1 MTAPDDLQFD
11 AFAVD
16 VRELL
21 SRTVASLYSH
31 LVTRP
36 TGRAVRLAIENRL
49 RDLRRP
55 VLSLVDLSSVS
66 VLDFSCADEVVA
78 KLLLAAQTDSEGETF
93 VLFQGVREFHRE
105 PIEAVLERR
114 GLRAVVQVDAGP
126 TRLLGRVRTQ
136 EAALWF
142 RLEEVGRIGKDQISQ
157 VLFRDSGDPEV
168 LELLVRLRLVFRH
181 PIRGDILSLSALSR
195 ELNSGRPFS
204 PGM

>member
-1 MTAPDDLQFD
+1 MTGSDDLQFD

-36 TGRAVRLAIENRL
+36 TGRAVRLAIENQL
-49 RDLRRP
+49 QDLRRP

-78 KLLLAAQTDSEGETF
+78 KLLLAVQGDSEGGTF

-105 PIEAVLERR
+105 PIEAVLERHD
-114 GLRAVVQVDAGP
+114 LRAVVQVDTGP
-126 TRLLGRVRTQ
+126 TRLMGPARAR
-136 EAALWF
+136 EGALWS
-142 RLEEVGRIGKDQISQ
+142 RVEHEGRITHDRISP
-157 VLFRDSGDPEV
+157 VLYRDPGDDEI
-168 LELLVRLRLVFRH
+168 LEHLVRHRLVFRH
-181 PIRGDILSLSALSR
+181 PVRGDLHSLSALSR
-195 ELNSGRPFS
+195 ELGSGPPSS
-204 PGM
+204 PGI

>member
-1 MTAPDDLQFD
+1 MTPSDDLQFD
-11 AFAVD
+11 ALDVD
-16 VRELL
+16 VRDLL

-49 RDLRRP
+49 RGLRRP

-78 KLLLAAQTDSEGETF
+78 KLLLAAQADSEDGTF

-105 PIEAVLERR
+105 PIEAVLERH

-126 TRLLGRVRTQ
+126 TRLLGRVRTR
-136 EAALWF
+136 EAALWL
-142 RLEEVGRIGKDQISQ
+142 RLEQAGRIDQDQISQ

-181 PIRGDILSLSALSR
+181 PVRGDLLSLSALSR
-195 ELNSGRPFS
+195 ELKSGRPLS
-204 PGM
+204 PEM